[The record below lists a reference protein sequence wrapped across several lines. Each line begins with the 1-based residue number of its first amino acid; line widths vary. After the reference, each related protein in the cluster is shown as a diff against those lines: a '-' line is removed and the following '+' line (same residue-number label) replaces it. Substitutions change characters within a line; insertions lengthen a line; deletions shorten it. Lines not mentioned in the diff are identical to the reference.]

1 MNAFTRRMPPKII
14 APFCA
19 AILIATTACGDILGT
34 KAALP
39 TVTDTTLV
47 YSING
52 APQDAPTALYL
63 FGATVVPATSSF
75 TFDVAF
81 DIDTGNTVK
90 LIPDASLASALNATA
105 HPVALQLST
114 EDFDAI
120 KVAPSSGYHADTVQ
134 VVPIGKTVLVQSQD
148 GLACTSSLVGT
159 TVYGKFV
166 VDSVNTKNGTMA
178 IRFTSDPNC
187 GFRSFAAG
195 LPSFIQ

>member
-1 MNAFTRRMPPKII
+1 MNAFSRRMSPKIL

-19 AILIATTACGDILGT
+19 AVLIATTACGDILGT

-47 YSING
+47 FAING

-63 FGATVVPATSSF
+63 FGASIVPATTSF
-75 TFDVAF
+75 TFDIAF
-81 DIDTGNTVK
+81 DLDTGNTVR
-90 LIPDASLASALNATA
+90 LIPDGSLASALNATA
-105 HPVALQLST
+105 HPVALQLSN
-114 EDFDAI
+114 ESFDALTI
-120 KVAPSSGYHADTVQ
+120 APTGGYHPDTVQ
-134 VVPIGKTVLVQSQD
+134 VVPIGKTVILQSQD
-148 GLACTSSLVGT
+148 PLACQASLVGT
-159 TVYGKFV
+159 TVYGKVV
-166 VDSVNTKNGTMA
+166 VDSIDTKSRAMF